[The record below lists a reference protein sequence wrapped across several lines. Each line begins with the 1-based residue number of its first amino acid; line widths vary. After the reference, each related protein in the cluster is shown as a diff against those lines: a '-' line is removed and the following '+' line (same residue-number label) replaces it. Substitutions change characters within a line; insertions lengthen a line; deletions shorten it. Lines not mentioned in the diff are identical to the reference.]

1 MIRGHYLKQIDLDFQ
16 VHPIVVLLGPRQS
29 GKTTL
34 ARQYAKSQPQ
44 AIHYFDLEDPTDLAA
59 LADPKLT
66 LSSLAGLIII
76 DEVQRLPELF
86 PVLRVLVDQNREK
99 QQFLILGSASRTL
112 IFQTSETLAGRVAYL
127 EVHPFS
133 YHEIDNPQRHWIHG
147 GYPLSYLTENSQASE
162 SWRENYIRTYL
173 EMDLPMLGIR
183 VSSENIRRFWMMLA
197 HYHGNIVNYSELGRS
212 LQVSHVT
219 VKHYL
224 DILVGT
230 FMVRQIQ
237 PLFAN
242 IGKRQVKSPKIFLRD
257 SGIFHSLLGITDQS
271 ALSRH
276 PKLGASWEGYALE
289 EIIRF
294 HQARPQECFFWATHN
309 DAEIDL
315 IIEKQGKRHAFEF
328 KYSSSPKLTKSM
340 KIGWEDLKLDTL
352 TVIFPGEKRF
362 RLNETIEACGLENYL
377 TSDI

>member
-1 MIRGHYLKQIDLDFQ
+1 MIRDRYLKQIDLDFQ
-16 VHPIVVLLGPRQS
+16 VQPIVILLGPRQS

-44 AIHYFDLEDPTDLAA
+44 AIHYFDLEDPADLAA

-86 PVLRVLVDQNREK
+86 PILRVLVDQNREK

-224 DILVGT
+224 DILVGA
-230 FMVRQIQ
+230 FMVRQI
-237 PLFAN
+237 
-242 IGKRQVKSPKIFLRD
+242 
-257 SGIFHSLLGITDQS
+257 
-271 ALSRH
+271 
-276 PKLGASWEGYALE
+276 
-289 EIIRF
+289 
-294 HQARPQECFFWATHN
+294 
-309 DAEIDL
+309 
-315 IIEKQGKRHAFEF
+315 
-328 KYSSSPKLTKSM
+328 
-340 KIGWEDLKLDTL
+340 
-352 TVIFPGEKRF
+352 
-362 RLNETIEACGLENYL
+362 
-377 TSDI
+377 